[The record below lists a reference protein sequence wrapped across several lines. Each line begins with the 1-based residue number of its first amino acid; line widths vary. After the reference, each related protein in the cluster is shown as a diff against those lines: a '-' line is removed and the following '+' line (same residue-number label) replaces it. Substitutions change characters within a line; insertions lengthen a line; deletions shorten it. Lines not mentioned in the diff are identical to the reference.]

1 MTPPP
6 NATRTTKPPYHHG
19 DLPRALV
26 AAATR
31 LIEDGA
37 GAQVTLRAAAEAAGV
52 SIAAPYRHFESREAL
67 LAAVLIEGFHE
78 LTQRME
84 DARAAATEP
93 LAALAATGLAYVRF
107 AADRPALYR
116 LMFSPACDKAAFP
129 ELMDAGHASL
139 AVLQDAVRDA
149 RRQLGITEEA
159 VARVALSGWSL
170 THGLASLYVDGLLAD
185 ARPAEAL
192 DALAQGMIA
201 TLIAGLRAS

>member
-6 NATRTTKPPYHHG
+6 HAKYPSKPPYHHG

-78 LTQRME
+78 LTRCME

-139 AVLQDAVRDA
+139 AVLQDSVRGA
-149 RRQLGITEEA
+149 RQQLGITDEA

-185 ARPAEAL
+185 ACPAEAL

>member
-1 MTPPP
+1 MTQTPH
-6 NATRTTKPPYHHG
+6 ATPTSKPSYHHG

-37 GAQVTLRAAAEAAGV
+37 GAQVTLRAAAMAAGV

-67 LAAVLIEGFHE
+67 LAAVLIDGFHE
-78 LTQRME
+78 LTRRME
-84 DARAAATEP
+84 DARAAAPEP

-116 LMFSPACDKAAFP
+116 LMFSPACDKASFP

-139 AVLQDAVRDA
+139 AVLERAVRDA
-149 RRQLGITEEA
+149 RPHLGLAEEA
-159 VARVALSGWSL
+159 VARVALSGWAL
-170 THGLASLYVDGLLAD
+170 THGLAALYVDGLLAD
-185 ARPAEAL
+185 ACPAEAL
-192 DALAQGMIA
+192 DALAHGMIA
-201 TLIAGLRAS
+201 TLIAGLRAR